1 MSAVKALQQWCK
13 IQVQG
18 YRDVTITNMTT
29 SFRDGMAFCALI
41 HRNRPDLIDFDSL
54 KKENVYDN
62 NHLAF
67 RVAEDEL
74 GIPALLDA
82 EDMVALKIP
91 DRLSILTYVSQYY
104 NHFHGKSPI
113 GGMAGIKRPAEA
125 STEEGP
131 SGKKNQA
138 VVSKVFPASPPS
150 KSTTE
155 NRPPPSSSPKA
166 STRPDR
172 AAQKDVLSDRS
183 NKTGTLS
190 SKCSVC
196 NKHVHLVQR
205 HLMDSDVKASPSKE
219 DCSTKTQA
227 AAVITKKLTEN
238 NTTTTAGAVITKKL
252 TENNTTTTAGAVI
265 TKKLTENNTT
275 TTAGAV
281 ITKKL
286 TENNTT
292 TTAGASNNTT
302 TTAGAVITKKL
313 TENNNTTTTA
323 GAVITKKLTENN
335 NTTTTAGAVITKKLT
350 ESNNTTTTAGAVIT
364 KKLTESNNTTTT
376 AGAVITKKLTESNNT
391 TTTAGA
397 VITKKLTENNN
408 TTTTAGAVITK
419 KLTENNNT
427 TTTAGAVITKKLTES
442 NNTTTTAGAVITK
455 KLTENNNTTTTAGA
469 VITKKLTEN
478 NNTTTTAG
486 AVITKKL
493 TENNTTTTAGAV
505 ITKKLTENNNTT
517 TTAGAVIT
525 KKLTENNNTT
535 TTAGAVIT
543 KKLTENNN
551 TTTAGAVITKKLTE
565 SNNTTTTAG
574 AVITK
579 KLTESNNT
587 TTTAGAVITKKLTEN
602 NTTTTAGAVITK
614 KLTENNNTTTAG
626 AVITKKL
633 TESNNTTTTAG
644 AVITKKLTESN
655 NTTAGAVITKK
666 LTENNN
672 TTAGAVI
679 TKKLT
684 ENNNTTAGAVIT
696 KKLTENNNTTAG
708 ASIPPW
714 PPVGLKKTEN
724 RSPSLRPTPAETP
737 KKETETPKKETGGR
751 VKLKADPSLLAP
763 LTPNTNTS
771 TPTPASRTGLWNK
784 PLDKAPG
791 AASPSNTM
799 ATADNSSS
807 PADWRSRLKPAS
819 KPVGPKDSSPLHPD
833 IQKAESL
840 SRPRAGGSGNLQ
852 ASVPA
857 GSTLAPSSPPEASS
871 PSPLNTGPGTSGVLT
886 GKSST
891 TANGPN
897 TDTNTPKPGKPD
909 YIPKEE
915 LLRELQEIEDSVN
928 ELERKGVDLEKQL
941 RSCEEEGEEDVVMD
955 DLMVEWF
962 NLIRNKQVS
971 MRRESELVYI
981 RMLVKRLKT
990 SWDRRREE
998 ELMVKLVEIV
1008 NDRNAIIEGL
1018 DDDRLREDEEDE
1030 QLSKMMKNLGQ
1041 SLHNTSRIS
1050 LPSIT
1055 LIKPK
1060 VSPYT
1065 TGLGSVSLQL
1075 PLSEPAGEKTELLSV
1090 YSLTF

>member
-104 NHFHGKSPI
+104 NYFHGKSPI

-150 KSTTE
+150 KSATE

-172 AAQKDVLSDRS
+172 AAQKDVLSERS

-205 HLMDSDVKASPSKE
+205 HLVDGRLYHRSCARCSECSTTLLSGNCKPGPTPGSFICTSHHHPQGALPTHTPLRDLAKNNPTTPAASKYTPHPPPTVKTTPLSDLSKNNPGPKYTDPSKSTPAPTPTSTPSKFGPSWLSSKTTTPSAASSRPSPGLSSPGIVSPAASGPTTVPRSFNTTTSATTPTASKTQQARLQFFQSGNTPTGQENQGKTQTQGQAQSLPTNRVPNAGSQGTVVGVGQGVSMGGVGGKGGGSGWGRDVVVGGDRDVVQGRGSVVFKMDSDVKASPSKE

-227 AAVITKKLTEN
+227 AAVITKKLTE
-238 NTTTTAGAVITKKL
+238 
-252 TENNTTTTAGAVI
+252 
-265 TKKLTENNTT
+265 
-275 TTAGAV
+275 
-281 ITKKL
+281 
-286 TENNTT
+286 
-292 TTAGASNNTT
+292 
-302 TTAGAVITKKL
+302 
-313 TENNNTTTTA
+313 
-323 GAVITKKLTENN
+323 
-335 NTTTTAGAVITKKLT
+335 
-350 ESNNTTTTAGAVIT
+350 
-364 KKLTESNNTTTT
+364 
-376 AGAVITKKLTESNNT
+376 
-391 TTTAGA
+391 
-397 VITKKLTENNN
+397 
-408 TTTTAGAVITK
+408 
-419 KLTENNNT
+419 
-427 TTTAGAVITKKLTES
+427 
-442 NNTTTTAGAVITK
+442 
-455 KLTENNNTTTTAGA
+455 
-469 VITKKLTEN
+469 
-478 NNTTTTAG
+478 
-486 AVITKKL
+486 
-493 TENNTTTTAGAV
+493 
-505 ITKKLTENNNTT
+505 
-517 TTAGAVIT
+517 
-525 KKLTENNNTT
+525 
-535 TTAGAVIT
+535 
-543 KKLTENNN
+543 
-551 TTTAGAVITKKLTE
+551 
-565 SNNTTTTAG
+565 
-574 AVITK
+574 
-579 KLTESNNT
+579 
-587 TTTAGAVITKKLTEN
+587 
-602 NTTTTAGAVITK
+602 
-614 KLTENNNTTTAG
+614 
-626 AVITKKL
+626 
-633 TESNNTTTTAG
+633 
-644 AVITKKLTESN
+644 SN
-655 NTTAGAVITKK
+655 NTTAGA
-666 LTENNN
+666 
-672 TTAGAVI
+672 
-679 TKKLT
+679 
-684 ENNNTTAGAVIT
+684 
-696 KKLTENNNTTAG
+696 
-708 ASIPPW
+708 SSPPW

-724 RSPSLRPTPAETP
+724 RPIPAETP

-751 VKLKADPSLLAP
+751 VKLKADPSLLVP
-763 LTPNTNTS
+763 LTPNTS

-833 IQKAESL
+833 IQKAETL

-871 PSPLNTGPGTSGVLT
+871 PSPLNTGPGTRGVLT

-915 LLRELQEIEDSVN
+915 ILRELQEIEDSVN

-981 RMLVKRLKT
+981 AKTQDLEEQQPSVEQELRRLMDKPERLKT

>member
-54 KKENVYDN
+54 MKENVYDN

-104 NHFHGKSPI
+104 NYFHGKSPI

-138 VVSKVFPASPPS
+138 VVSKVFPASTPS
-150 KSTTE
+150 KSATE

-172 AAQKDVLSDRS
+172 AAQDVLSERS

-205 HLMDSDVKASPSKE
+205 HLVDGRLYHRSCARCSECSTTLLSGNCKPGPTPGSFICTSHHHHQGALPTHTPLRDLPKNNPTTPSSSKYTSHPPPTVKTTPLSYLPKNNPTTPSSSKYTPHPPPTVQTTPLSYLPKNNPTTPSSSKYTPHPPPTVQTTPLSDLSRNTPGAKYTDPPKSTPAPTPTSTPSKFVPSWLSSKSDGSKSTTPSASSSRPSPGLSSLGTVSPAAPGPTAVPRNFNTTSTTQQARLQFFQSGNTTTGQENQGKTQTPGQAPSLPTNRVPNAGTQGTGVGVGQGVSVVVSLGGSGVGGKGEGKGVNVVLGGDRDVVQGRGRVVFKVDSDVKVSPSKE
-219 DCSTKTQA
+219 DCSTKIQA
-227 AAVITKKLTEN
+227 AAVITKKLTENTTTTAGAVITKKLTDN

-252 TENNTTTTAGAVI
+252 TDNNTTTTAGAVI
-265 TKKLTENNTT
+265 TKKLTDNNTT

-286 TENNTT
+286 TDNNTT
-292 TTAGASNNTT
+292 TTAGAS
-302 TTAGAVITKKL
+302 
-313 TENNNTTTTA
+313 
-323 GAVITKKLTENN
+323 
-335 NTTTTAGAVITKKLT
+335 
-350 ESNNTTTTAGAVIT
+350 S
-364 KKLTESNNTTTT
+364 
-376 AGAVITKKLTESNNT
+376 
-391 TTTAGA
+391 
-397 VITKKLTENNN
+397 
-408 TTTTAGAVITK
+408 
-419 KLTENNNT
+419 
-427 TTTAGAVITKKLTES
+427 
-442 NNTTTTAGAVITK
+442 
-455 KLTENNNTTTTAGA
+455 
-469 VITKKLTEN
+469 
-478 NNTTTTAG
+478 
-486 AVITKKL
+486 
-493 TENNTTTTAGAV
+493 
-505 ITKKLTENNNTT
+505 
-517 TTAGAVIT
+517 
-525 KKLTENNNTT
+525 
-535 TTAGAVIT
+535 
-543 KKLTENNN
+543 
-551 TTTAGAVITKKLTE
+551 
-565 SNNTTTTAG
+565 
-574 AVITK
+574 
-579 KLTESNNT
+579 
-587 TTTAGAVITKKLTEN
+587 
-602 NTTTTAGAVITK
+602 
-614 KLTENNNTTTAG
+614 
-626 AVITKKL
+626 
-633 TESNNTTTTAG
+633 
-644 AVITKKLTESN
+644 
-655 NTTAGAVITKK
+655 
-666 LTENNN
+666 
-672 TTAGAVI
+672 
-679 TKKLT
+679 
-684 ENNNTTAGAVIT
+684 
-696 KKLTENNNTTAG
+696 
-708 ASIPPW
+708 PPW
-714 PPVGLKKTEN
+714 HPVGLKKTEN
-724 RSPSLRPTPAETP
+724 RSPSLRPAPAETP

-763 LTPNTNTS
+763 LTPNTS

-784 PLDKAPG
+784 TLDKAPG

-819 KPVGPKDSSPLHPD
+819 KPVGPKDSSPLHPA
-833 IQKAESL
+833 IQKAETL
-840 SRPRAGGSGNLQ
+840 SRPWAGGSGNAQ
-852 ASVPA
+852 ASAPA

-871 PSPLNTGPGTSGVLT
+871 PSPLNTGPGTWGVLT

-891 TANGPN
+891 TANGSN
-897 TDTNTPKPGKPD
+897 TDTKTPKPSKPD

-915 LLRELQEIEDSVN
+915 ILRELQEIEDNVN
-928 ELERKGVDLEKQL
+928 ELERTGVELEKQL

-981 RMLVKRLKT
+981 AKTQDLEEQQPSVEQELRRLMDKPERLKT
-990 SWDRRREE
+990 LWDRRREE

-1008 NDRNAIIEGL
+1008 NDRNAIIDGL

-1030 QLSKMMKNLGQ
+1030 QLNKMMK
-1041 SLHNTSRIS
+1041 
-1050 LPSIT
+1050 T
-1055 LIKPK
+1055 LDTKK
-1060 VSPYT
+1060 
-1065 TGLGSVSLQL
+1065 
-1075 PLSEPAGEKTELLSV
+1075 EKKKKSSFKFFGRNKKEG
-1090 YSLTF
+1090 

>member
-54 KKENVYDN
+54 MKENVYDN

-104 NHFHGKSPI
+104 NYFHGKSPI

-138 VVSKVFPASPPS
+138 VVSKVFPASSPS
-150 KSTTE
+150 KSATE
-155 NRPPPSSSPKA
+155 NRPPSSSSPKS

-172 AAQKDVLSDRS
+172 AAQKDVLSERS

-205 HLMDSDVKASPSKE
+205 HLVDGRLYHRSCARCSECSTTLLSGNSKPGPTPGSFICTSHQHPQGALPTHTPLRDLPKNNPTTPAASKYTPHPPPTVKTTPLSDLSRNTPGPKYTDPPKSTPAPTPTSTPSKFVPSWLSSKSDGSKTNTHSASSSRPSPGLSSLGIVSPAASGPTTPSASSSRPSPGLSSLGIVSPAASGPTTPSASSSRPSPGLSSLGIVSPAASGPTTPSASSSRPSPGLSSLGIVSPAVSAPITPSASSSRPSPGLSSLGIVSPAASGPITVPRSFNTTTSATTPTASQTQQARLQFFQSGNAPTGQENQGQTQAQSRPTNKVPNAGTQGTVVGVGQVVSVVVSLGGGGVADKGGDKGSGWGGDKGGDKGSGVNVVVGGDRDVVQGRGRVVFKMDGDVKASPSKE

-227 AAVITKKLTEN
+227 AVAVITKKLTDN
-238 NTTTTAGAVITKKL
+238 NTNHTTTPPAAVITKKL
-252 TENNTTTTAGAVI
+252 TDNTTTPAAVI
-265 TKKLTENNTT
+265 TKKLTDNTT
-275 TTAGAV
+275 TPAAV

-286 TENNTT
+286 TDNTT
-292 TTAGASNNTT
+292 PPA
-302 TTAGAVITKKL
+302 AVITKKL
-313 TENNNTTTTA
+313 TDNTTPPA
-323 GAVITKKLTENN
+323 AVITKKLTD
-335 NTTTTAGAVITKKLT
+335 NTTPPAA
-350 ESNNTTTTAGAVIT
+350 
-364 KKLTESNNTTTT
+364 
-376 AGAVITKKLTESNNT
+376 
-391 TTTAGA
+391 
-397 VITKKLTENNN
+397 
-408 TTTTAGAVITK
+408 
-419 KLTENNNT
+419 
-427 TTTAGAVITKKLTES
+427 
-442 NNTTTTAGAVITK
+442 
-455 KLTENNNTTTTAGA
+455 
-469 VITKKLTEN
+469 
-478 NNTTTTAG
+478 
-486 AVITKKL
+486 
-493 TENNTTTTAGAV
+493 
-505 ITKKLTENNNTT
+505 
-517 TTAGAVIT
+517 
-525 KKLTENNNTT
+525 
-535 TTAGAVIT
+535 
-543 KKLTENNN
+543 
-551 TTTAGAVITKKLTE
+551 
-565 SNNTTTTAG
+565 
-574 AVITK
+574 
-579 KLTESNNT
+579 
-587 TTTAGAVITKKLTEN
+587 
-602 NTTTTAGAVITK
+602 
-614 KLTENNNTTTAG
+614 
-626 AVITKKL
+626 
-633 TESNNTTTTAG
+633 
-644 AVITKKLTESN
+644 
-655 NTTAGAVITKK
+655 
-666 LTENNN
+666 
-672 TTAGAVI
+672 
-679 TKKLT
+679 
-684 ENNNTTAGAVIT
+684 
-696 KKLTENNNTTAG
+696 
-708 ASIPPW
+708 ASSPPW
-714 PPVGLKKTEN
+714 HPAGLKKTEN
-724 RSPSLRPTPAETP
+724 RSPSLRPAPAETP
-737 KKETETPKKETGGR
+737 KTETETPKKGTGGGR

-763 LTPNTNTS
+763 LAPNTS
-771 TPTPASRTGLWNK
+771 TPTPASRTGLGNK
-784 PLDKAPG
+784 TLDKAPG

-833 IQKAESL
+833 IQKAETL
-840 SRPRAGGSGNLQ
+840 PRPWAGGSGNPQ

-857 GSTLAPSSPPEASS
+857 GSTLAPSSPPDATS
-871 PSPLNTGPGTSGVLT
+871 PSPLNTGPGIWGVLT

-891 TANGPN
+891 TANGSN
-897 TDTNTPKPGKPD
+897 TDTKTPKPGKPD

-915 LLRELQEIEDSVN
+915 ILRELQEIEDSVN

-941 RSCEEEGEEDVVMD
+941 RACEEEGEEDVVMD

-981 RMLVKRLKT
+981 AKTQDLEEQQPSVEQELRRLMDKPERLKT

-998 ELMVKLVEIV
+998 ELMVKLVDIV

-1030 QLSKMMKNLGQ
+1030 QLNKMMKNLD
-1041 SLHNTSRIS
+1041 T
-1050 LPSIT
+1050 
-1055 LIKPK
+1055 KK
-1060 VSPYT
+1060 
-1065 TGLGSVSLQL
+1065 
-1075 PLSEPAGEKTELLSV
+1075 EKKKKSSFKLFGRNKKEG
-1090 YSLTF
+1090 

>member
-1 MSAVKALQQWCK
+1 
-13 IQVQG
+13 
-18 YRDVTITNMTT
+18 
-29 SFRDGMAFCALI
+29 
-41 HRNRPDLIDFDSL
+41 
-54 KKENVYDN
+54 
-62 NHLAF
+62 
-67 RVAEDEL
+67 
-74 GIPALLDA
+74 
-82 EDMVALKIP
+82 MVALKIP

-104 NHFHGKSPI
+104 NYFHGKSPI

-150 KSTTE
+150 KSATE

-172 AAQKDVLSDRS
+172 AAQKDVLSERS

-205 HLMDSDVKASPSKE
+205 HLVDGRLYHRSCARCSECSTTLLSGNCKPGPTPGSFICTSHHHPQGALPTHTPLRDLAKNNPTTPAASKYTPHPPPTVKTTPLSDLSKNNPGPKYTDPSKSTPAPTPTSTPSKFGPSWLSSKTTTPSAASSRPSPGLSSPGIVSPAASGPTTVPRSFNTTTSATTPTASKTQQARLQFFQSGNTPTGQENQGKTQTQGQAQSLPTNRVPNAGSQGTVVGVGQGVSMGGVGGKGGGSGWGRDVVVGGDRDVVQGRGSVVFKMDSDVKASPSKE

-227 AAVITKKLTEN
+227 AAVITKKLTE
-238 NTTTTAGAVITKKL
+238 
-252 TENNTTTTAGAVI
+252 
-265 TKKLTENNTT
+265 
-275 TTAGAV
+275 
-281 ITKKL
+281 
-286 TENNTT
+286 
-292 TTAGASNNTT
+292 
-302 TTAGAVITKKL
+302 
-313 TENNNTTTTA
+313 
-323 GAVITKKLTENN
+323 
-335 NTTTTAGAVITKKLT
+335 
-350 ESNNTTTTAGAVIT
+350 
-364 KKLTESNNTTTT
+364 
-376 AGAVITKKLTESNNT
+376 
-391 TTTAGA
+391 
-397 VITKKLTENNN
+397 
-408 TTTTAGAVITK
+408 
-419 KLTENNNT
+419 
-427 TTTAGAVITKKLTES
+427 
-442 NNTTTTAGAVITK
+442 
-455 KLTENNNTTTTAGA
+455 
-469 VITKKLTEN
+469 
-478 NNTTTTAG
+478 
-486 AVITKKL
+486 
-493 TENNTTTTAGAV
+493 
-505 ITKKLTENNNTT
+505 
-517 TTAGAVIT
+517 
-525 KKLTENNNTT
+525 
-535 TTAGAVIT
+535 
-543 KKLTENNN
+543 
-551 TTTAGAVITKKLTE
+551 
-565 SNNTTTTAG
+565 
-574 AVITK
+574 
-579 KLTESNNT
+579 
-587 TTTAGAVITKKLTEN
+587 
-602 NTTTTAGAVITK
+602 
-614 KLTENNNTTTAG
+614 
-626 AVITKKL
+626 
-633 TESNNTTTTAG
+633 
-644 AVITKKLTESN
+644 SN
-655 NTTAGAVITKK
+655 NTTAGA
-666 LTENNN
+666 
-672 TTAGAVI
+672 
-679 TKKLT
+679 
-684 ENNNTTAGAVIT
+684 
-696 KKLTENNNTTAG
+696 
-708 ASIPPW
+708 SSPPW

-724 RSPSLRPTPAETP
+724 RSPSLRPIPAETP

-751 VKLKADPSLLAP
+751 VKLKADPSLLVP
-763 LTPNTNTS
+763 LTPNTS

-833 IQKAESL
+833 IQKAETL

-871 PSPLNTGPGTSGVLT
+871 PSPLNTGPGTRGVLT

-915 LLRELQEIEDSVN
+915 ILRELQEIEDSVN

-981 RMLVKRLKT
+981 AKTQDLEEQQPSVEQELRRLMDKPERLKT